1 MTIEKLDIG
10 KTLEKAKCLLKE
22 EKHVSPAMRGIVEV
36 LIFLVAALMKRLGV
50 NSKNSSKP
58 PSQDLNRERKKKKR
72 KENGEENRKPGGQT
86 GHKGKTLEKVEN
98 PDVIEK
104 IVIDRRTIP
113 TGPVY
118 HPAGHESRQVVDVKI
133 NVHVTEYQAEVLE
146 DDQGNRYVANFPEG
160 VTKAIQYGSGV
171 KADSVYQS
179 MFQLVPLAR
188 VEDHFADQIGLPVS
202 KGSIANFNE
211 EANKRLAPFE
221 AWVKEKLLTSE
232 LNHADE
238 TSVVVDRK
246 KVWIHTL
253 SNDKLTFYHP
263 DKNRGKEAMDRMEV
277 LPKYT
282 GRLCHDHWK
291 AYYQYKN
298 IIHVLCNA
306 HHVRELER
314 AIEQDGQQW
323 AKTMQ
328 DFLFDLNKTVIDAGG
343 MLPEEKITEFQNSY
357 RSILK
362 EGKKECP
369 LSPKEPGKTGRQK
382 QSKSRNLLDRLRD
395 FENDTLRFMKE
406 AIVPFTNNQG
416 ENDLRMIKVQQKISG
431 CFRSMEGV
439 EIFCRIRGFLSTCRK
454 NGVGATDA
462 LRDLFQ
468 GKFPE
473 FMG

>member
-1 MTIEKLDIG
+1 MVIEKIDIDQVLEQAKRILEEE
-10 KTLEKAKCLLKE
+10 KTLS
-22 EKHVSPAMRGIVEV
+22 SPVQSSMQDLV
-36 LIFLVAALMKRLGV
+36 FLVTAMEKRLGV
-50 NSKNSSKP
+50 NCKNSSKP
-58 PSQDLNRERKKKKR
+58 PSQDVNRERKKKKR
-72 KENGEENRKPGGQT
+72 KENGEKPRKPGGQA
-86 GHKGKTLEKVEN
+86 GHKGKTLERVEN

-104 IVIDRRTIP
+104 IEIDRRTIP
-113 TGPVY
+113 SGRVY

-133 NVHVTEYQAEVLE
+133 SVHVTEYQAEVLE
-146 DDQGNRYVANFPEG
+146 DEEGNRYVASFPEG
-160 VTKAIQYGSGV
+160 VTKAVQYGSGV

-188 VEDHFADQIGLPVS
+188 VEDHFADQVGLPVS

-221 AWVKEKLLTSE
+221 TWVKERLLDSP

-246 KVWIHTL
+246 KIWIHTL
-253 SNDKLTFYHP
+253 SNDKLTLYHP
-263 DKNRGKEAMDRMEV
+263 DKNRGKEAMDRMGV
-277 LPKYT
+277 LPEYT

-291 AYYQYKN
+291 PYYQYTN

-314 AIEQDGQQW
+314 AIEQEGQQW

-328 DFLFDLNKTVIDAGG
+328 DFLFDLNKAVIDAGG
-343 MLPEEKITEFQNSY
+343 ILSKEKIAEVQNTY

-362 EGKKECP
+362 DGEKECP

-439 EIFCRIRGFLSTCRK
+439 QIFCRIRGFLSTCRK
-454 NGVGATDA
+454 HGVSATDA

-473 FMG
+473 FMT